1 MTKVDI
7 VNLVAGDTGL
17 SKVKSEEAVET
28 IFNAIKSSLSKG
40 DPVVL
45 RRFGS
50 FDVRNKNARIG
61 RNPKTGKEAEISARK
76 VVRFKPGKY
85 FKLVLNDKSKM
96 KSSSRFY

>member
-28 IFNAIKSSLSKG
+28 IFNAIKNTLAKG

-50 FDVRNKNARIG
+50 FDVRKKNARIG
-61 RNPKTGKEAEISARK
+61 RNPKTGEEAKISARK

-85 FKLVLNDKSKM
+85 FKLVLNDRSVM

>member
-40 DPVVL
+40 EPVVL

-61 RNPKTGKEAEISARK
+61 EILRREK
-76 VVRFKPGKY
+76 KHK
-85 FKLVLNDKSKM
+85 
-96 KSSSRFY
+96 